1 MLSRSLWLAVGLTV
15 LLVGWLLSGYPYE
28 GPAEVA
34 APPAREAEP
43 MAVQVEA
50 LYAQPAERRL
60 LVPGQVEPNRTVT
73 LRAQTGGQVTDILV
87 ERGSRVAEGEAL
99 LRLAMEDRQA
109 RLAQAQALLTQRQQD
124 YEALSAMSQRG
135 FQSESQLRQA
145 LAELEAARA
154 ALRSIELEIEHTE
167 VVAPFDG
174 IVYDRSVELGTMVD
188 RGDTLLTLVDN
199 DPLVVS
205 AQVPQHRIHELAVGE
220 PGTVRLTGG
229 ETIDGTIRY
238 IAPQADEATRT
249 FRVELEV
256 ANPDS
261 ERVSGVS
268 GELQIPLETV
278 SSHFL
283 SPAQLALDESGVLG
297 VKIVDEDDRVVFL
310 PVQIVRSGPEG
321 VWVAGL
327 PEQVRVITV
336 GQGFV
341 QPGEQ
346 VRPVSQSQSA
356 IAAMNDRSQLAGS
369 Q

>member
-1 MLSRSLWLAVGLTV
+1 MLSRSLWLAGGLIV
-15 LLVGWLLSGYPYE
+15 LLAGWLLSGYPYQ

-43 MAVQVEA
+43 MAVQVAA
-50 LYAQPAERRL
+50 LYAEPAERRL
-60 LVPGQVEPNRTVT
+60 VVPGQVEPNRVVS
-73 LRAQTGGQVTDILV
+73 LRAQTGGQITDILV
-87 ERGSRVAEGEAL
+87 ERGTRVSAGEAL
-99 LRLAMEDRQA
+99 LKLAMEDREA
-109 RLAQAQALLTQRQQD
+109 RLAQARALLAQRQQD
-124 YEALSAMSQRG
+124 YEALTAMGERG

-154 ALRSIELEIEHTE
+154 ALRAIELEIEHT
-167 VVAPFDG
+167 VVEAPFDG
-174 IVYDRSVELGTMVD
+174 IVYDRAVELGAMVD

-205 AQVPQHRIHELAVGE
+205 AQVPQHRVDELAVGE

-238 IAPQADEATRT
+238 IAPRADADTRT

-256 ANPDS
+256 PNPDS

-278 SSHFL
+278 PGHFL
-283 SPAQLALDESGVLG
+283 SPAQLALDEAGVLG

-310 PVQIVRSGPEG
+310 PVEIIRSGPEG